1 MLDVDRCVEIG
12 VRAVAADH
20 TAKRLL
26 VGPLLPMC
34 IIAHTARLGGI
45 SASDSDCG
53 DTPFGG
59 IPGKLL
65 RDVGQ
70 VGSVQ
75 IGVHGSGLVL
85 HRGDRQVFVGELCA
99 LVLSKALVDRLPHVP
114 GEPLPALAA
123 RGGEVFEPFLFEAC
137 RSLALRRRFSRSR
150 FCRPR
155 TRPLPNP
162 TAPKRPRGRPPKVV
176 ACWNECVAQSSP
188 LPCKAA
194 R

>member
-85 HRGDRQVFVGELCA
+85 HRGDRQVFVGELRA
-99 LVLSKALVDRLPHVP
+99 LVLSKALVDRAVDRLPHVP
-114 GEPLPALAA
+114 GEPLPD
-123 RGGEVFEPFLFEAC
+123 
-137 RSLALRRRFSRSR
+137 
-150 FCRPR
+150 
-155 TRPLPNP
+155 P

-188 LPCKAA
+188 PPAKRQGDIKATP
-194 R
+194 

>member
-26 VGPLLPMC
+26 VGPILPMC

-65 RDVGQ
+65 RDVRKAWKRTNRR
-70 VGSVQ
+70 SWLWPCTSSRRPT
-75 IGVHGSGLVL
+75 GV
-85 HRGDRQVFVGELCA
+85 
-99 LVLSKALVDRLPHVP
+99 
-114 GEPLPALAA
+114 
-123 RGGEVFEPFLFEAC
+123 
-137 RSLALRRRFSRSR
+137 RRRIA
-150 FCRPR
+150 RPR
-155 TRPLPNP
+155 
-162 TAPKRPRGRPPKVV
+162 
-176 ACWNECVAQSSP
+176 AQ
-188 LPCKAA
+188 
-194 R
+194 